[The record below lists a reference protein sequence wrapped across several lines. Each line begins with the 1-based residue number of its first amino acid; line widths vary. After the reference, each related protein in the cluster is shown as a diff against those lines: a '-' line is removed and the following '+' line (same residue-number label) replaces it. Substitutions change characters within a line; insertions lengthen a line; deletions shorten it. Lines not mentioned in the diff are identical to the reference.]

1 MLAQTP
7 APIRSS
13 LPTKEASQVL
23 SLPKEIWRMVDH
35 LFRNGMDEEG
45 LFVTSGEKEEI
56 GTTALSEWTCARVAF
71 GLIASH
77 SLTDWLAGCMIG

>member
-1 MLAQTP
+1 MPTQTP

-35 LFRNGMDEEG
+35 LFRIGMDEEG

-56 GTTALSEWTCARVAF
+56 GMTHFRMDMRLLAQVL
-71 GLIASH
+71 GLLASH
-77 SLTDWLAGCMIG
+77 SFTGWLTG